1 MRATHSPRHALRRAR
16 PVGVVALLIYPRR
29 TGDDVTVTIQADP
42 RELPRRLAL
51 ENALDDDLELFVL
64 YDDSGCSASAF
75 RPTAS
80 YPVPMRVLWVSEWE
94 VPVRVLSGAERE
106 LRVRVTGGDV
116 LGVREGAISAWR
128 GIPYAAPPTGPRRFR
143 APGPVVPWVGTRDA
157 SRFGS
162 IAPQTLRRRLRGAPP
177 EVASD
182 EDCLTVNVQ
191 SPSEV
196 TTPLP
201 VLVFIHGGGYSSG
214 SSQEFSGRGESFV
227 TGGRA
232 VYVSFNYRLGPFGYL
247 DFSRYSTPE
256 RPFESNLGLRD
267 QVALLAWVRDNI
279 EWFGGDPRN
288 VTVFGESAGGN
299 AVITLMATPA
309 ARGLFARAIAQS
321 APPSAIYER
330 ELTSAWAGEFVD
342 ILRRVTASRVA
353 DSRMGAAI
361 AGAAP
366 PRSPYS
372 PYSPHPPEDI
382 GVVLAEADVSDLL
395 AAGLELQTRTPDAYP
410 GRFCLAPVIDGD
422 YLPRHPLAAIREGH
436 AHRVPLI
443 IGTNDREGS
452 IFRGRVDILPR
463 SAARIAAM
471 FATAPVWSH
480 DRMREAYPGL
490 PSRRPAADFSGDYGF
505 WYPSVV
511 VADLHST
518 FAPVHVYRFDLAPR
532 LLRLLGLDATHGVE
546 MFALFDSLDMP
557 IARAMTSIGGREE
570 YSAAGERM
578 RGYWLG
584 FAEDGGVAS
593 SWPPYETRSRA
604 TLIIDVAD
612 RVENDPHRARRRAWV
627 LFLPEL
633 LRRHPTQHRF
643 SEARN

>member
-1 MRATHSPRHALRRAR
+1 
-16 PVGVVALLIYPRR
+16 
-29 TGDDVTVTIQADP
+29 
-42 RELPRRLAL
+42 
-51 ENALDDDLELFVL
+51 
-64 YDDSGCSASAF
+64 
-75 RPTAS
+75 
-80 YPVPMRVLWVSEWE
+80 
-94 VPVRVLSGAERE
+94 VRVLREAERE

-116 LGVREGAISAWR
+116 LGVREDAICAWR
-128 GIPYAAPPTGPRRFR
+128 GIPYAAAPTGLRRFR
-143 APGPVVPWVGTRDA
+143 APGPIVPWMGTRDA
-157 SRFGS
+157 SHFGS
-162 IAPQTLRRRLRGAPP
+162 IAPQTVRRRLRGAPA
-177 EVASD
+177 EVASA

-191 SPSEV
+191 SPSQV
-196 TTPLP
+196 TGPLP
-201 VLVFIHGGGYSSG
+201 VMVFIHGGGYSSG

-227 TGGRA
+227 AGGRA
-232 VYVSFNYRLGPFGYL
+232 VYVSFNYRLGPLGYL

-267 QVALLAWVRDNI
+267 QVALLVWVRDNI
-279 EWFGGDPRN
+279 ERFGGDPLN

-299 AVITLMATPA
+299 AVITLLATPA
-309 ARGLFARAIAQS
+309 AHGLFTRAIAQS
-321 APPSAIYER
+321 APPSAVYEP
-330 ELTSAWAGEFVD
+330 ELARTWAGEFVD
-342 ILRRVTASRVA
+342 ILTRITG
-353 DSRMGAAI
+353 SRMT
-361 AGAAP
+361 GAAP
-366 PRSPYS
+366 S
-372 PYSPHPPEDI
+372 HPPADI
-382 GVVLAEADVSDLL
+382 GDVLAEADVSDLL
-395 AAGLELQTRTPDAYP
+395 AAAFELQIRTPEAYP
-410 GRFCLAPVIDGD
+410 GRFCLAPVIDGV
-422 YLPRHPLAAIREGH
+422 YLPRHPLTAIREGH

-463 SAARIAAM
+463 SAVRIAAV
-471 FATAPVWSH
+471 FATAPIWSH

-490 PSRRPAADFSGDYGF
+490 PARRPAADFSGDYGF

-511 VADLHST
+511 VADLHSS

-546 MFALFDSLDMP
+546 MFALFDNLDVP

-584 FAEDGGVAS
+584 FAEDGQVAP
-593 SWPPYETRSRA
+593 SWPPYDTKSRT

-633 LRRHPTQHRF
+633 LRRRPTQRPQI
-643 SEARN
+643 AVGA